1 MAVIKTK
8 TKFTKSKFTKNKYST
23 KKKNVSRMTKKKNVM
38 KGGAKGKPPVRGK
51 SGKSLGRSGSRSR
64 RGRGRT
70 HTFPPTPPPRDP
82 PQYLKIFPQTSFP
95 KKFSN
100 SKSTEEYFLG
110 EGEKLNTGNR
120 SARINIGKLQEQ
132 LEKTKNP
139 TKTQKIIFNT
149 LSGKYEQAFVEKV
162 AKNTNMLKK
171 ILEAAKK
178 KKNEGGLYME
188 LGSPPPPRTYSPQM
202 EAFRAQGYNPVTG
215 YKKGINYRQ

>member
-38 KGGAKGKPPVRGK
+38 KGG
-51 SGKSLGRSGSRSR
+51 SGKSVKPFGRRSESR
-64 RGRGRT
+64 RGRT
-70 HTFPPTPPPRDP
+70 HTFPPPSRDT
-82 PQYLKIFPQTSFP
+82 PQYLKIFPNTSFP

-100 SKSTEEYFLG
+100 SKSIEEYFLG
-110 EGEKLNTGNR
+110 EGEKLNTGTR

-132 LEKTKNP
+132 LEKTNNP
-139 TKTQKIIFNT
+139 EKIIFNT
-149 LSGKYEQAFVEKV
+149 LSGKYEQDFVEKV

-178 KKNEGGLYME
+178 KKEYGGLYME
-188 LGSPPPPRTYSPQM
+188 LGSPPPPRKYSTQM
-202 EAFRAQGYNPVTG
+202 KAFKAQGYNPLTG
-215 YKKGINYRQ
+215 YKKGINYSKNPII